1 MRRMD
6 GRNGGF
12 RGLPNPEGDIMSY
25 NVYRNGNLVPSKTV
39 SQTVSGDSVCL
50 DDLALTNSKEYVYQ
64 VEAVDARGNR
74 SVLSGKLSVTPSGGM
89 EWGP

>member
-1 MRRMD
+1 
-6 GRNGGF
+6 
-12 RGLPNPEGDIMSY
+12 MSY

-50 DDLALTNSKEYVYQ
+50 EDLALTNSKEYVYQ

-74 SVLSGKLSVTPSGGM
+74 SGLSGKLAVTPSGGT
-89 EWGP
+89 EWAP